1 MQNVLVIKAYLNN
14 FYSFY
19 LVLMLLNLINKL
31 QLNMK
36 LMQINK
42 EHKLTSQMGRTRKDH
57 SSV

>member
-42 EHKLTSQMGRTRKDH
+42 EHKLTSQRKDH